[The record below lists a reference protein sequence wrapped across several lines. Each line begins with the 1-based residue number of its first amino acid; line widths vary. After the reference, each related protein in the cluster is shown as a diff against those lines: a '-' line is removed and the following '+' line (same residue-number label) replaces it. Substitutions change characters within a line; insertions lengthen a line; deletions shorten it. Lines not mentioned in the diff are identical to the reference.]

1 MGGPRRF
8 FNAKD
13 NMSKNQMNDL
23 LIEAMM
29 HLEIASAEGL
39 DSGEVNDLIWKAHEK
54 VQSCWR
60 LLTSSK
66 DVQ

>member
-1 MGGPRRF
+1 
-8 FNAKD
+8 
-13 NMSKNQMNDL
+13 MSKNQMNDL